1 MNLDFFQSFCPVKK
15 VMILLDVI
23 QPKNH
28 ATQQDFFKCEAGTIG
43 KNHYFFPFSRS
54 FSNRTEETTFILTS
68 QYVDLVWA
76 LSDNSIGLNLFR
88 ISRISYVLAIQ
99 TVRKPQL

>member
-1 MNLDFFQSFCPVKK
+1 MNLAFFQSFCPVKK

-43 KNHYFFPFSRS
+43 KNHYFFLFQDH
-54 FSNRTEETTFILTS
+54 FQTHCEKIF
-68 QYVDLVWA
+68 YFDLLVC
-76 LSDNSIGLNLFR
+76 
-88 ISRISYVLAIQ
+88 
-99 TVRKPQL
+99 

>member
-1 MNLDFFQSFCPVKK
+1 MNLDFFESFCPVKK

-43 KNHYFFPFSRS
+43 KNHYFFKIIFKYIVKKY
-54 FSNRTEETTFILTS
+54 FILTS
-68 QYVDLVWA
+68 
-76 LSDNSIGLNLFR
+76 
-88 ISRISYVLAIQ
+88 
-99 TVRKPQL
+99 

>member
-1 MNLDFFQSFCPVKK
+1 MNLAFFQSFCPVKK

-43 KNHYFFPFSRS
+43 KNHYFFLFQDH
-54 FSNRTEETTFILTS
+54 FQIHCEKIFHF
-68 QYVDLVWA
+68 DLLVC
-76 LSDNSIGLNLFR
+76 
-88 ISRISYVLAIQ
+88 
-99 TVRKPQL
+99 